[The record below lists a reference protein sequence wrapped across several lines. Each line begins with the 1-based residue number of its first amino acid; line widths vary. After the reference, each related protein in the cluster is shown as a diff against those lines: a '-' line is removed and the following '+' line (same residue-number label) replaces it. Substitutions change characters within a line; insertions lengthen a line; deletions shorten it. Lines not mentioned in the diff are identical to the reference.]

1 MVFENLLHPG
11 LLLPFP
17 TMTTT
22 KKDPEVEAMGKLAEA
37 LDDLEPEQHARVLRW
52 AADRYSVTL
61 NLNTRQQGGAVS
73 STNGGDAADPSEY
86 EEVGDLVAAAEPSTD
101 EDRALVVAYW
111 LQEMGEKLPTFH
123 GQQVNKELK
132 NLGHGTDDITDLIGK
147 LVVTSPQLVLQTK
160 KSGTSRQARK
170 SYKVTKAGIKRV
182 QEMLSNA
189 G

>member
-1 MVFENLLHPG
+1 
-11 LLLPFP
+11 
-17 TMTTT
+17 MTTV

-37 LDDLEPEQHARVLRW
+37 LDGLEPEQHARVLRW
-52 AADRYSVTL
+52 AADRYSVAL
-61 NLNTRQQGGAVS
+61 NLNSRQQSGGTLLGNSGGGGGAL
-73 STNGGDAADPSEY
+73 PSEFD
-86 EEVGDLVAAAEPSTD
+86 EVGDLVAAAEPSTD

-111 LQEMGEKLPTFH
+111 LQEMGEKLPTFN
-123 GQQVNKELK
+123 GQQVNRELK

-147 LVVTSPQLVLQTK
+147 LVATSPQLVLQTK

-182 QEMLSNA
+182 QDMVANA

>member
-1 MVFENLLHPG
+1 
-11 LLLPFP
+11 
-17 TMTTT
+17 MTTV

-37 LDDLEPEQHARVLRW
+37 LDGLEPEQHARVLRW
-52 AADRYSVTL
+52 AADRYSVALAL
-61 NLNTRQQGGAVS
+61 NLNSRQQGSGTILDNS
-73 STNGGDAADPSEY
+73 GGSTPLSDF

-111 LQEMGEKLPTFH
+111 LQEMGEKLPTFN
-123 GQQVNKELK
+123 GQRVNKELK

-147 LVVTSPQLVLQTK
+147 LVATSPQLVLQTK

-182 QEMLSNA
+182 QDMVANA